1 MKKSYHF
8 YAIITIIFW
17 ALAFVFTRL
26 ALQYFDVYSLSFLR
40 YFTASLT
47 LIVVIFFMK
56 TAKPKK
62 EDFLTYLFSGVI
74 GFSIYIVLFTKGAG
88 MVSSSTG
95 SIVIAMVPVFTAL
108 LASIFYNEKL
118 KTYQWLAIAIEFIGI
133 LVLTSMNGSV
143 SINEG
148 VLWLLAAALCLATYN
163 LLQRKLTKKYTAL
176 EASTYSIFVGTIF
189 LFVFAPKAFQKTIVA
204 PIEQLFLVS
213 ILGIF
218 SSALA
223 YIAWA
228 KAISIAEKTT
238 YVSNYM
244 FVTPFLTTILGFLM
258 MREIPNYSTILGGII
273 ILSGLFLFNKESFLE
288 PYRNKKV
295 IKANDFSCCDENNT
309 TK

>member
-1 MKKSYHF
+1 MKKNYHF

-40 YFTASLT
+40 YFSASLT
-47 LIVVIFFMK
+47 LIVIIFFMK
-56 TAKPKK
+56 INKPKK
-62 EDFLTYLFSGVI
+62 EDFLTYLFSGAI
-74 GFSIYIVLFTKGAG
+74 GFSIYIILFTKGAG
-88 MVSSSTG
+88 MVSSATG

-118 KTYQWLAIAIEFIGI
+118 KTYQWFAIGIEFIGI
-133 LVLTSMNGSV
+133 LILTLMNGIV

-148 VLWLLAAALCLATYN
+148 ILWLLAAALCLATYN

-176 EASTYSIFVGTIF
+176 EASTYSIFIGTIF
-189 LFVFAPKAFQKTIVA
+189 LFIFAPRALQKTLVA
-204 PIEQLFLVS
+204 PIELLFYVS

-223 YIAWA
+223 YISWA
-228 KAISIAEKTT
+228 KAISLAEKTT

-244 FVTPFLTTILGFLM
+244 FVTPFLTTILGFVM
-258 MREIPNYSTILGGII
+258 IGEVPDYSTILGGII

-288 PYRNKKV
+288 PYRNKKL
-295 IKANDFSCCDENNT
+295 ASTEYASCTDENNLIE
-309 TK
+309 